1 MAGLGRLKATLGMG
15 ADDLQQTSAPVS
27 THRNQHQL
35 IGSDSSTL
43 NPFPLGNWRYSPSWL
58 LPQLEVFSPHPRAA
72 GKSAEQ
78 LSQKGNLHPPPA
90 ANTPSFLCFAPRREG
105 PGMQLASAP
114 GFGTS
119 TPNPG
124 PRVIFLP
131 CGDGPASQIA
141 RVAWRRSEE
150 VPHGQIIL
158 GAGFAQTNLP
168 ALSQG

>member
-78 LSQKGNLHPPPA
+78 LSQKGNLHPPPRCEHA
-90 ANTPSFLCFAPRREG
+90 VLSLLCTQAGRPWDAVSFCAWVWHEHSQPWAQGDFFALWGWTCLSNCSRC
-105 PGMQLASAP
+105 L
-114 GFGTS
+114 
-119 TPNPG
+119 
-124 PRVIFLP
+124 
-131 CGDGPASQIA
+131 
-141 RVAWRRSEE
+141 EE
-150 VPHGQIIL
+150 E
-158 GAGFAQTNLP
+158 
-168 ALSQG
+168 